1 MKILFLTENFP
12 PESNAAANR
21 VYERACYWADWGHDI
36 TVITSAPN
44 FPQGVL
50 HKGFRN
56 RWYQT
61 VTMNGIKVVR
71 VKTFISPNRGTLLR
85 MLDFLS
91 FMVTG
96 FCAALFQRRPDVIV
110 ATSPQFF
117 TAVAGWLAAGAKRIP
132 FVFELGDI
140 WPASIVAVGA
150 MEQSFLLRL
159 MEKFELFLYRRSD
172 AVAALTGAFKENL
185 IRRGIEGDKISVV
198 MNGVDLSRYAP
209 RAADLDLAKKWHI
222 DGKFV
227 IGYIGT
233 HGMAHGLMNVLDA
246 AELLRD
252 KPHICF
258 LLVGDGA
265 ERAKLV
271 QAVQERNLNN
281 VVLIPA
287 QPKEDM
293 PRIWSICQVAL
304 VHLRASPV
312 FSEVIPSKT
321 FEAMAMG
328 IPILL
333 ATPLGEASRIL
344 AEDKAGLHVQPEDPL
359 ALATAAIKMAEN
371 GDLLRNYAES
381 ALAAAP
387 RHTRL
392 RQAQEMLQTLEI
404 TAAGWGDR
412 AGLS

>member
-21 VYERACYWADWGHDI
+21 VFERACYWADWGHDV

-50 HKGFRN
+50 HPGFRN

-61 VTMNGIKVVR
+61 EMMDGIRVVR
-71 VKTFISPNRGTLLR
+71 VKTFIAPNRGTMLR

-91 FMVTG
+91 FMITG
-96 FCAALFQRRPDVIV
+96 FCAALAQKRPDVVV

-117 TAVAGWLAAGAKRIP
+117 TAVAGWLAASVKRKP

-150 MEQSFLLRL
+150 MEQGFLLRL
-159 MEKFELFLYRRSD
+159 IERFELFLYRRSA
-172 AVAALTGAFKENL
+172 AVAALTAPFKTNL
-185 IRRGIEGDKISVV
+185 MRRGIAGDKISVV
-198 MNGVDLSRYAP
+198 MNGVDLTRYGP
-209 RAADLDLAKKWHI
+209 RDRDADLAKNWSV

-227 IGYIGT
+227 VGYIGT

-252 KPHICF
+252 DPRLCF

-265 ERAKLV
+265 ERAHLV
-271 QAVQERNLNN
+271 QSARDRNLDN
-281 VVLIPA
+281 VVLIPT
-287 QPKEDM
+287 QLKENM
-293 PRIWSICQVAL
+293 PSIWSICDVAL

-312 FSEVIPSKT
+312 FAEVIPSKT

-328 IPILL
+328 VPVLL
-333 ATPLGEASRIL
+333 ATPRGEASRIL
-344 AEDKAGLHVQPEDPL
+344 ADDEAGMHVMPEDPK
-359 ALATAAIKMAEN
+359 ALADAVLKFAEDTA
-371 GDLLRNYAES
+371 LLKKFGES

-404 TAAGWGDR
+404 AAAGWGDR
-412 AGLS
+412 AGL